1 MNETAA
7 TVELLEGALT
17 GADDR
22 LRLNHWLPP
31 QAGIVP
37 RIRVGARRF
46 SVLSALPIGAAILI
60 VLIAVAQRVRELPGV
75 KAFITHYPGIAQTAP
90 SVDPDF
96 PWWL

>member
-37 RIRVGARRF
+37 RIRVGAWRF

-60 VLIAVAQRVRELPGV
+60 VLIAVAQNVRELPGV
-75 KAFITHYPGIAQTAP
+75 KAFITHYPGIAQTTP

-96 PWWL
+96 P